1 MVTTKI
7 VIEKMNS
14 MMATTTAE
22 EAEFAEAP
30 EVAAL
35 RSRAPVISIRAAV
48 ADEPETEI
56 APAEQNLMEGD
67 IQQAASTETTDPEK
81 VTEPVEETEQVEEI
95 ELVEQ
100 TEPGEA
106 TESIEEL

>member
-22 EAEFAEAP
+22 EAELAEAP

-35 RSRAPVISIRAAV
+35 RPRAPVISIRAAV
-48 ADEPETEI
+48 ADKPETEI
-56 APAEQNLMEGD
+56 APAEQNLME
-67 IQQAASTETTDPEK
+67 
-81 VTEPVEETEQVEEI
+81 
-95 ELVEQ
+95 
-100 TEPGEA
+100 
-106 TESIEEL
+106 